1 MDAQRGWRGR
11 AAVVVLTG
19 VASVACATAR
29 APALRLQALD
39 FGRVGVTGA
48 AVNVSF
54 LVRNVNP
61 EPLLIER
68 FEYELEVNGHRL
80 GRGYYAEPI
89 RLDAFGEERVV
100 SRFDL
105 NFFRL
110 PGAVKAVLDE
120 DRARARARGRFFV
133 RRGRSLTELRFDTDA
148 EVRIG
153 R

>member
-1 MDAQRGWRGR
+1 MGRSRTWGWRGAVLV
-11 AAVVVLTG
+11 AAVVAG
-19 VASVACATAR
+19 ACATTR
-29 APALRLQALD
+29 PPTLRVQALD
-39 FGRVGVTGA
+39 VGHVGVTGA
-48 AVNVSF
+48 PVRVSF

-68 FEYELEVNGHRL
+68 FEYELEINGHRL
-80 GRGYYAEPI
+80 GRGYYSEPV
-89 RLDAFGEERVV
+89 RLQGFGEERVV

-105 NFFRL
+105 NFFHL

-133 RRGRSLTELRFDTDA
+133 RRGRSLDELRFDSDA